1 MKKQTAEFHGSIRA
15 TASAEN
21 PLQTVL
27 EFTLTDFQ
35 PNINK
40 QQIPRSEAE
49 NIIRSALNM
58 PIKIKFQDGK
68 QQGHAGAYPIG
79 TLSGV
84 WLEQDC
90 IMARAIVWRDEAS
103 AEDNHLR
110 SLFDSGESIGT
121 SWEIYYTDAEDQDG
135 ISVLQ
140 DCLFAATCI
149 VEKPAYAERTRI
161 KSLSEMDT
169 MEESENTPN
178 PDMVAMNAILDKFS
192 SLYDVIWDIYCD
204 VCEAQ
209 EAEKEA
215 ATIEDAAAMIEM
227 LKNIQA
233 KYSSA
238 STALA
243 TAQETLTK
251 IELEKAQAELDA
263 KITAR
268 KQSLAQVG
276 IDYTALETFFNELS
290 DTQFESYLASVKTL
304 KPATAETSTIAI
316 PEPITGNKNPSIK
329 DIADAIKELK
339 KVKN

>member
-1 MKKQTAEFHGSIRA
+1 MKKQTAEFHGSVRA

-21 PLQTVL
+21 PLQTIL

-49 NIIRSALNM
+49 NIISSALNM

-84 WLEQDC
+84 WLADDC

-110 SLFDSGESIGT
+110 SLFENGEQIGT
-121 SWEIYYTDAEDQDG
+121 SWEIYYTSAEDVDG
-135 ISVLQ
+135 VSQLQ

-149 VEKPAYAERTRI
+149 VEKPAYAERTRV

-169 MEESENTPN
+169 MEEDTQTQN
-178 PDMVAMNAILDKFS
+178 PDMEKMQKVLDTFS
-192 SLYDVIWDIYCD
+192 SLYNVIWDIYCD

-215 ATIEDAAAMIEM
+215 ATIEDAASMIEM
-227 LKNIQA
+227 LKGIQA

-238 STALA
+238 TVALA
-243 TAQETLTK
+243 SAQETLTK
-251 IELEKAQAELDA
+251 IETEKAQAELEA
-263 KITAR
+263 KVTAR
-268 KQSLAQVG
+268 KQSLAQIG
-276 IDYTALETFFNELS
+276 IEYDSLEAFFTTLS
-290 DTQFESYLASVKTL
+290 DDQFTAYIASVRTI
-304 KPATAETSTIAI
+304 KPAVAEVTNIVI
-316 PEPITGNKNPSIK
+316 PEPLAGTKNPSIK
-329 DIADAIKELK
+329 DIAQAIKELK
-339 KVKN
+339 KVRN